1 MLNSDDLITW
11 QGKVAAFYILYLGQI
26 QSRRYNYGS
35 SGECHRRDYFHIF
48 SPQIISAHGCE
59 SKPPLITMEEE
70 EGRSVATPEQCFY
83 ASFKIYLSDSR
94 KNSVC
99 ESEDSGISYDL
110 FCQIK

>member
-1 MLNSDDLITW
+1 MLLGMLNSDDLITW

-35 SGECHRRDYFHIF
+35 SGECHSRTYFHF
-48 SPQIISAHGCE
+48 FEPQIISDHDVCDPHPRGF
-59 SKPPLITMEEE
+59 LITMEEE
-70 EGRSVATPEQCFY
+70 EGRGADTPEQCFY

-99 ESEDSGISYDL
+99 ESEDSGI
-110 FCQIK
+110 I